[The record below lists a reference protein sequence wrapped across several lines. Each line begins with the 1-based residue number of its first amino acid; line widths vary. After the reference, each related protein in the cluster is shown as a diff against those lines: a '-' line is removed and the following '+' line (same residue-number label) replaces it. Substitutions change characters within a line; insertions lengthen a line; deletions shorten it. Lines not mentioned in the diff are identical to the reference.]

1 MPGPNTAII
10 RHGRTFRG
18 RTVTDYS
25 FASGTERFKH
35 LHQRFPRCFAVRT
48 ELIIRLRFVK
58 TLCLLP
64 GYLLLYTGRHSAAPL
79 GCQEIPHRP
88 SMRDLRRH
96 VNQLQSMLS
105 KGPGNG
111 CGGEDEHMLVINLVV
126 RHFLDHVSEVRIL
139 ENQYAVQLEQFSD
152 TSRHR
157 RETWNMAHH
166 IRRQYHV
173 GTPALCN
180 DTLSQALIEEFTDRL
195 NTLGA
200 RNIGDIHRRF
210 DSKVT
215 MTSLLEVTQHNSII
229 AAQLDNERIR
239 TSSQD
244 RFDHGIGQRFKVHL
258 HVAGSAR
265 MKSIVAVEHLFRRRL
280 LRYLKHSAFFAEH
293 RRQFKKILR
302 AHFIRHKEAVSN
314 GHPPKRHERMNTG
327 ITDST

>member
-152 TSRHR
+152 ASRHR

-173 GTPALCN
+173 GMPALRH
-180 DTLSQALIEEFTDRL
+180 DTLRQVLVEELTDRL
-195 NTLGA
+195 NALGT
-200 RNIGDIHRRF
+200 RDIGDVDRRLNSQVAISGF
-210 DSKVT
+210 LQ
-215 MTSLLEVTQHNSII
+215 MPQH
-229 AAQLDNERIR
+229 D
-239 TSSQD
+239 
-244 RFDHGIGQRFKVHL
+244 
-258 HVAGSAR
+258 
-265 MKSIVAVEHLFRRRL
+265 SIVAADLDRE
-280 LRYLKHSAFFAEH
+280 
-293 RRQFKKILR
+293 
-302 AHFIRHKEAVSN
+302 
-314 GHPPKRHERMNTG
+314 G
-327 ITDST
+327 IMASL